1 MSSPKSY
8 SQIRAMLAVTQASL
22 RSIFR
27 NPSTVAFSFA
37 LPVFFILVFG
47 FIGHGSF
54 SVKVG
59 VTPTSDTTNG
69 IYAILKSVPQVNL
82 IAGEPVAQMRED
94 LNRGKLDGVLDLQ
107 LSPDSTKAGLQ
118 LLFQKSKASAEGGAI
133 AELMLKNIVS
143 QVNLATMPQAKRVV
157 ELKSQEVTDKA
168 FKSIDFILP
177 GMLGFSLLSMG
188 VFGTAFVFLNLRNTL
203 VIKRF
208 FATPIHKAYI
218 VLGEA
223 LSRVIFAL
231 LSSSLIIVLG
241 YFVFDFTLQHGIFT
255 FINMLVLAFIAL
267 FVFMGMGFII
277 SGLAKTESAV
287 PPLANMIV
295 LPQLILGGTFFPITV
310 FPEWLQPI
318 PKILPLTYLN
328 DAMRKVA
335 FEGASLIT
343 VWNDILVLGIWGIVV
358 YFLATKLFKWE

>member
-1 MSSPKSY
+1 MSNNRSY

-37 LPVFFILVFG
+37 LPVFFILGFG
-47 FIGHGSF
+47 FIGGGSF
-54 SVKVG
+54 KVKLG
-59 VTPTSDTTNG
+59 VAPTTDSTSQVYLV
-69 IYAILKSVPQVNL
+69 IKSIQQVNL
-82 IAGEPVAQMRED
+82 ITGVSASEMKEE
-94 LNRGKLDGVLDLQ
+94 LNKGKLDGILSLDKSTDSNKPATRVVLQ
-107 LSPDSTKAGLQ
+107 T
-118 LLFQKSKASAEGGAI
+118 SKASAEGGAI
-133 AELMLKNIVS
+133 AKMILSNVTAES
-143 QVNLATMPQAKRVV
+143 NLASVPQLKRVV
-157 ELKSQEVTDKA
+157 EFKAQEESDRA
-168 FKSIDFILP
+168 SKSIDFILP

-218 VLGEA
+218 ILGEA

-241 YFVFDFTLQHGIFT
+241 YFVFDFTLQNGIFT
-255 FINMLVLAFIAL
+255 FLNMLALAFIAL

-295 LPQLILGGTFFPITV
+295 LPQLLLGGTFFPVSV
-310 FPEWLQPI
+310 FPEWLQPL

-335 FEGASLIT
+335 FEGVSLLA
-343 VWNDILVLGIWGIVV
+343 VWNDILVLGIWGVV
-358 YFLATKLFKWE
+358 IYFLATKLFKWE

>member
-1 MSSPKSY
+1 MNGSKSY

-47 FIGHGSF
+47 FIGHGNF

-59 VTPTSDTTNG
+59 ITPTSDTTNQ
-69 IYAILKSVPQVNL
+69 IYTILNSIPQINL
-82 IAGEPVAQMRED
+82 VTAETSNQMKEE
-94 LNRGKLDGVLDLQ
+94 LNRGKLDGILDFQ
-107 LSPDSTKAGLQ
+107 KCGDSSKAALQ
-118 LLFQKSKASAEGGAI
+118 LLFQKSKASAEGGAA
-133 AELMLKNIVS
+133 AEMILKNVVG
-143 QVNLATMPQAKRVV
+143 QANLASMPQLKRVA
-157 ELKSQEVTDKA
+157 EFRSQEVTDKA

-310 FPEWLQPI
+310 FPAWLQPI

-335 FEGASLIT
+335 FEGVSLLS
-343 VWNDILVLGIWGIVV
+343 VWDDILVLGIWGIVI

>member
-1 MSSPKSY
+1 MNDIKSY

-47 FIGHGSF
+47 FIGGGGF
-54 SVKVG
+54 SVRVG
-59 VTPTSDTTNG
+59 VPPQSDTTNQV
-69 IYAILKSVPQVNL
+69 YASLKSIPQVQL
-82 IAGEPVAQMRED
+82 ITNEPAAQMLDE
-94 LNRGKLDGVLDLQ
+94 LNKGKLDGILRFEKSNDSVQGGYLAVLE
-107 LSPDSTKAGLQ
+107 
-118 LLFQKSKASAEGGAI
+118 KSKASAEGGAV
-133 AELMLKNIVS
+133 AEMLLKNIADGANIAANPALKKV
-143 QVNLATMPQAKRVV
+143 VNLQV
-157 ELKSQEVTDKA
+157 EEISDKA
-168 FKSIDFILP
+168 FKRIDFILP

-208 FATPIHKAYI
+208 FATPIHKAFI

-241 YFVFDFTLQHGIFT
+241 YFVFGFTLQHGLFT
-255 FINMLVLAFIAL
+255 FINMLLLAFIAL

-295 LPQLILGGTFFPITV
+295 LPQLILGGTFFPVSV
-310 FPEWLQPI
+310 FPAWMQPI
-318 PKILPLTYLN
+318 PKMLPLTYLN
-328 DAMRKVA
+328 DAMRRVA
-335 FEGASLIT
+335 FEGASLFA
-343 VWNDILVLGIWGIVV
+343 VWTDVLVLLVWGVVV
-358 YFLATKLFKWE
+358 YLLATRLFKWE

>member
-1 MSSPKSY
+1 MNGSKPY
-8 SQIRAMLAVTQASL
+8 SQIQAMLAVTQASL

-47 FIGHGSF
+47 FIGKGSF
-54 SVKVG
+54 SVTVG
-59 VTPTSDTTNG
+59 VAPESDTTNVAYSL
-69 IYAILKSVPQVNL
+69 IKSN
-82 IAGEPVAQMRED
+82 PVIKLVTNQSATEMRED
-94 LNRGKLDGVLDLQ
+94 LNRGKLDGIISFQKSNDSSKTSLQ
-107 LSPDSTKAGLQ
+107 MV
-118 LLFQKSKASAEGGAI
+118 FQKSKASAEGGAM
-133 AELMLKNIVS
+133 AELILANVINDA
-143 QVNLATMPQAKRVV
+143 NLAAVP
-157 ELKSQEVTDKA
+157 ELKKAVVLRTEEVTDPA
-168 FKSIDFILP
+168 FKKIDFILP

-231 LSSSLIIVLG
+231 MSSSLIIVLG
-241 YFVFDFTLQHGIFT
+241 YLAFDFTLQHGIFT
-255 FINMLVLAFIAL
+255 FINMMLLSFIAL

-295 LPQLILGGTFFPITV
+295 LPQLILCGTFFPTSA
-310 FPEWLQPI
+310 FPHWLQLI
-318 PKILPLTYLN
+318 SKALPLTYLN
-328 DAMRKVA
+328 DALRKVA
-335 FEGASLIT
+335 FEGVGLFS
-343 VWNDILVLGIWGIVV
+343 VWIDILALVIWGVII

>member
-1 MSSPKSY
+1 MNGSKPY

-47 FIGHGSF
+47 FIDKGTF
-54 SVKVG
+54 SVSVG
-59 VTPTSDTTNG
+59 LAPKSDTTSAAYS
-69 IYAILKSVPQVNL
+69 IIKS
-82 IAGEPVAQMRED
+82 IPVIKLVTDESAPQMRED
-94 LNRGKLDGVLDLQ
+94 LNRGKLGGILSLVKSSDTSRPALQ
-107 LSPDSTKAGLQ
+107 VV
-118 LLFQKSKASAEGGAI
+118 FQKSKASAEGGAV
-133 AELMLKNIVS
+133 AEMIITNAINS
-143 QVNLATMPQAKRVV
+143 ANLAAVP
-157 ELKSQEVTDKA
+157 ELKRAVEMRTEEVTDPA
-168 FKSIDFILP
+168 FKKIDFILP

-231 LSSSLIIVLG
+231 MSSSLIIVLG
-241 YFVFDFTLQHGIFT
+241 YLAFGFTLQHGVFT
-255 FINMLVLAFIAL
+255 FINMMVLSFVAL

-295 LPQLILGGTFFPITV
+295 LPQLILGGTFFPV
-310 FPEWLQPI
+310 SSFPAWLQVI
-318 PKILPLTYLN
+318 SKALPLTYLN
-328 DAMRKVA
+328 EAMRRTA
-335 FEGASLIT
+335 FEGVGLFS
-343 VWNDILVLGIWGIVV
+343 VWTDILALLIWGVAV
-358 YFLATKLFKWE
+358 YLLATRLFKWE

>member
-1 MSSPKSY
+1 MNDSKSY
-8 SQIRAMLAVTQASL
+8 SQIRAMLAVTRASL

-37 LPVFFILVFG
+37 LPVFFILLFG
-47 FIGHGSF
+47 FIGTGSV

-59 VTPTSDTTNG
+59 LAPGSDTTNQLYH
-69 IYAILKSVPQVNL
+69 IIKAIP
-82 IAGEPVAQMRED
+82 PVSLVGNMSAQEMREE
-94 LNRGKLDGVLDLQ
+94 LNKGKLDGI
-107 LSPDSTKAGLQ
+107 LSFRKSSDSTGAPWQ
-118 LLFQKSKASAEGGAI
+118 LVFQKSKASVEGGAI
-133 AELMLKNIVS
+133 AEMLLKDVIG
-143 QVNLATMPQAKRVV
+143 QANTAALPPVQRVA
-157 ELKSQEVTDKA
+157 ELRTEEVTDRA
-168 FKSIDFILP
+168 FKRIDFILP

-188 VFGTAFVFLNLRNTL
+188 VFGTAFVFLNLRNML

-241 YFVFDFTLQHGIFT
+241 YFVFGFTLQHGIFT
-255 FINMLVLAFIAL
+255 FINMLLLAFMAL

-295 LPQLILGGTFFPITV
+295 LPQLLLGGSFFSTSLLPD
-310 FPEWLQPI
+310 WLQFV

-328 DAMRKVA
+328 DGMRRIA
-335 FEGASLIT
+335 FEGVGLFSI
-343 VWNDILVLGIWGIVV
+343 WNDLLALGVWGIIV

>member
-1 MSSPKSY
+1 MSGSKPY

-47 FIGHGSF
+47 FIGHSSF
-54 SVKVG
+54 SVRVG
-59 VTPTSDTTNG
+59 VNPASDTTNQV
-69 IYAILKSVPQVNL
+69 YAILKSIPVVNL
-82 IAGEPVAQMRED
+82 VNNEPAGQLKEE
-94 LNRGKLDGVLDLQ
+94 LNRGKLDGILGFEK
-107 LSPDSTKAGLQ
+107 SSDSTKAGLQ
-118 LLFQKSKASAEGGAI
+118 LLFQKSKASAEGGAAAEMI
-133 AELMLKNIVS
+133 IKNVVSQANLAAVPQLKRVAELRSL
-143 QVNLATMPQAKRVV
+143 
-157 ELKSQEVTDKA
+157 EVTDKA

-255 FINMLVLAFIAL
+255 FINMLILAFIAL

-310 FPEWLQPI
+310 FPAWLQPI

-335 FEGASLIT
+335 FEGVSLLA
-343 VWNDILVLGIWGIVV
+343 VWDDILVLGIWGIVV

>member
-1 MSSPKSY
+1 MNGPKPY
-8 SQIRAMLAVTQASL
+8 NQLRAMLAVTRASL

-47 FIGHGSF
+47 FIGNGNF
-54 SVKVG
+54 SVDVALAPG
-59 VTPTSDTTNG
+59 SDTANVAYS
-69 IYAILKSVPQVNL
+69 IIRSLPVVKL
-82 IAGEPVAQMRED
+82 ITSEPAAQMRDE
-94 LNRGKLDGVLDLQ
+94 LNRGKLDGI
-107 LSPDSTKAGLQ
+107 LSLKKSSDSSGSPVRM
-118 LLFQKSKASAEGGAI
+118 LFQRSKASAEGGAA
-133 AELMLKNIVS
+133 AELILSNVANRA
-143 QVNLATMPQAKRVV
+143 NLAAVPEIKRAVKLTT
-157 ELKSQEVTDKA
+157 EEVTDPA
-168 FKSIDFILP
+168 FKKIDFILP

-208 FATPIHKAYI
+208 FATPIHKTYI

-231 LSSSLIIVLG
+231 MSSSLIIVLG
-241 YFVFDFTLQHGIFT
+241 YLAFGFTLQHGIFT
-255 FINMLVLAFIAL
+255 FINMLLLAFIAL

-295 LPQLILGGTFFPITV
+295 LPQLMLGGTFFSVSV
-310 FPEWLQPI
+310 FPSWIQVI
-318 PKILPLTYLN
+318 SKTLPLTYLN

-335 FEGASLIT
+335 FEGVGIFA
-343 VWNDILVLGIWGIVV
+343 VRNDILVLLIWGIVV
-358 YFLATKLFKWE
+358 YFFATKLFKWE

>member
-1 MSSPKSY
+1 MNGPKPY
-8 SQIRAMLAVTQASL
+8 SQLRAMLAVTQASL

-37 LPVFFILVFG
+37 LPVFFILIFG
-47 FIGHGSF
+47 FIGKGGF
-54 SVKVG
+54 SVTVG
-59 VTPTSDTTNG
+59 VAPQSDTTNRAYS
-69 IYAILKSVPQVNL
+69 IIRAIPVVKLVTN
-82 IAGEPVAQMRED
+82 EPAAQMREE
-94 LNRGKLDGVLDLQ
+94 LNRGNLDGILSLAKSSDSSKPALQ
-107 LSPDSTKAGLQ
+107 MV
-118 LLFQKSKASAEGGAI
+118 FQKSKASAEGGAM
-133 AELMLKNIVS
+133 AELILSNAVNRA
-143 QVNLATMPQAKRVV
+143 NLAGMP
-157 ELKSQEVTDKA
+157 ELKRTAELRVEEVTDPA
-168 FKSIDFILP
+168 FKKIDFILP

-231 LSSSLIIVLG
+231 MSSSLIIVLG
-241 YFVFDFTLQHGIFT
+241 YLAFGFTLQHGIFT
-255 FINMLVLAFIAL
+255 FINMLLLAFIAL

-295 LPQLILGGTFFPITV
+295 LPQLLLGGTFIPVSAFPS
-310 FPEWLQPI
+310 WLQLI
-318 PKILPLTYLN
+318 SKALPLTYLN
-328 DAMRKVA
+328 QAMRKIA
-335 FEGASLIT
+335 FEGVSIFS
-343 VWNDILVLGIWGIVV
+343 VWPDILALLIWGVIV
-358 YFLATKLFKWE
+358 YILATRLFKWE